1 MTQDTSQSK
10 QNDTG
15 LQLSGVQITFAMI
28 IAFGLILAINFSS
41 RIAAGQP
48 LQEAYR
54 EVEAEVEQLQAEQ
67 ATLTTQRD
75 YSQSDAY
82 VEQWARGEGKMIR
95 DGETLVVP
103 VPAGAGD
110 GAEARRFLR
119 QPSRLKQATPNRKTG
134 WCGGRCSLIRHHRA
148 KRPASLG
155 AGRPRHVR

>member
-10 QNDTG
+10 QNDIG

-67 ATLTTQRD
+67 ATLTAQRD

-103 VPAGAGD
+103 VPAGDAPNAG
-110 GAEARRFLR
+110 EPTPPPTPSIPFENSNP
-119 QPSRLKQATPNRKTG
+119 QPEN
-134 WCGGRCSLIRHHRA
+134 WMVWWSLFFDTS
-148 KRPASLG
+148 P
-155 AGRPRHVR
+155 PR